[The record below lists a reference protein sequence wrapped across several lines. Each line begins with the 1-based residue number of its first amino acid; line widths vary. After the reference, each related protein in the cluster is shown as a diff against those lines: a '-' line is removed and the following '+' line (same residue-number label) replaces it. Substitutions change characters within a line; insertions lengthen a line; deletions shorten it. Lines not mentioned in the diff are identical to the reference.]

1 MNKEINHHPTSVY
14 QNGTSIS
21 PATESVHAGESHFR
35 SQHSLTVPITQTT
48 VYTYDTVNDLLN
60 YTEERMFWEEI
71 EREEYGRYGNP
82 TMRAVEAKL
91 AKLEGG
97 ADAVLV
103 SSGMAAVTNTL
114 LILLEQGDHMIL
126 TNESYLGTLEFCCN
140 FLTRFGI
147 ECTVVP
153 CADYTALES
162 AIQPNTKLIFSESPT
177 NPFMS
182 CVDLERLVKIAKQH
196 NVLTIIDTTLAT
208 PLNVSPLAYG
218 VDIVVHSVTKYLAG
232 HNDVMAG
239 AVVGS
244 YRMMNRLRQAQALL
258 GSTIDPHAAYLILR
272 GMKTLSLRVAQQNA
286 NGLAVAQFLA
296 QHPKVRQVWY
306 PGLEM
311 HRDYQ
316 IAKATMKGY
325 GSVVS
330 FEVEGSVEQA
340 YQLIDALKIPVIGPS
355 LGGVES
361 VISPLALMGYA
372 NVPPEEREK
381 LGIRDELIRYCIG
394 IEDTGDLLTDLEQAF
409 EQI

>member
-1 MNKEINHHPTSVY
+1 M
-14 QNGTSIS
+14 
-21 PATESVHAGESHFR
+21 
-35 SQHSLTVPITQTT
+35 PITQTT

-60 YTEERMFWEEI
+60 YTEGRMFWEEI

-97 ADAVLV
+97 DDAVLV

-140 FLTRFGI
+140 FLARFGI
-147 ECTVVP
+147 DCTVVP
-153 CADYTALES
+153 CGDYTAVES

-182 CVDLERLVKIAKQH
+182 CVDLEQLVKIAKQH
-196 NVLTIIDTTLAT
+196 DVLTIIDTTLAT

-218 VDIVVHSVTKYLAG
+218 IDIVMHSITKYLAG

-244 YRMMNRLRQAQALL
+244 YRMTNRLRQAQALL

-316 IAKATMKGY
+316 VAQATMKGY

-340 YQLIDALKIPVIGPS
+340 YQLIDALQIPVIGPS

-381 LGIRDELIRYCIG
+381 LDIRDELIRYCIG
-394 IEDTGDLLTDLEQAF
+394 IEDTDDLIADLKQAF